1 MRAPGPSF
9 DSATAR
15 RGSAGFTLIELITV
29 IVLLGILAAVGSN
42 MLSDS
47 FTTTRMVNAGYASES
62 EARYALERLA
72 REIREVKYL
81 SAGNFCISTM
91 TASQLVF
98 QKPNA
103 GSSDQTSCATASNTI
118 TVSYSAPT
126 LTLAYA
132 SPASSGTL
140 TSAVA
145 SNGFA
150 LSYFQNDG
158 TTVAT
163 GNTDVAFVLL
173 NLTVAD
179 ATSGRSVA
187 QRVRVGLRNYSP

>member
-1 MRAPGPSF
+1 
-9 DSATAR
+9 
-15 RGSAGFTLIELITV
+15 
-29 IVLLGILAAVGSN
+29 

-72 REIREVKYL
+72 REIREVKYMR
-81 SAGNFCISTM
+81 SAGNFCITTM
-91 TASQLVF
+91 TAAQLVF

-103 GSSDQTSCATASNTI
+103 GSTDQTSCATASNTI
-118 TVSYSAPT
+118 TISYSAPA

-150 LSYFQNDG
+150 FSYLQIDG
-158 TTVAT
+158 TTAAT
-163 GNTDVAFVLL
+163 GNADVAFVLI

-179 ATSGRSVA
+179 ATSGQSVA

>member
-1 MRAPGPSF
+1 MRAHTPSR
-9 DSATAR
+9 DSAPAR
-15 RGSAGFTLIELITV
+15 RRRSAGFTLIELITV

-81 SAGNFCISTM
+81 SAGNFCITTM

-118 TVSYSAPT
+118 TISYSAPS

-140 TSAVA
+140 TNAV
-145 SNGFA
+145 NGFA
-150 LSYFQNDG
+150 FSYFQIDG
-158 TTVAT
+158 TTAAT
-163 GNTDVAFVLL
+163 GDTDVAFVLI

-179 ATSGRSVA
+179 ATSGQNIA
-187 QRVRVGLRNYSP
+187 QRVRVGLRNYAP